1 MSDEFFFFF
10 FSSRRRHT
18 RYWRDWSSDVC
29 SSDLQ
34 DPPVRPRRRLEPRHP
49 IARPELP
56 SMNEDVVV
64 NLVMQAM
71 TLAFKVAMPL
81 LGVALVLGLAVS
93 VVQAVTQIQEQTLSF
108 IPKIVGMALVL
119 VVAGPWM
126 LEEIITYTERL
137 YSSIPTLVGG

>member
-1 MSDEFFFFF
+1 
-10 FSSRRRHT
+10 
-18 RYWRDWSSDVC
+18 
-29 SSDLQ
+29 
-34 DPPVRPRRRLEPRHP
+34 
-49 IARPELP
+49 
-56 SMNEDVVV
+56 MNEDVVI

-81 LGVALVLGLAVS
+81 LGVALVLGLVVS

-108 IPKIVGMALVL
+108 IPKIIGMAVVL

-126 LEEIITYTERL
+126 LGQIVTYTEQL